1 MQVKVPYVKKRIIF
15 NKVTKLTIRV
25 INITSVIDCID
36 NFKEWSDKQTNV
48 NNGSYSLLCDIVIE
62 QIKNVHEIASKLR
75 SNNDLLRNF

>member
-36 NFKEWSDKQTNV
+36 NFKE
-48 NNGSYSLLCDIVIE
+48 
-62 QIKNVHEIASKLR
+62 
-75 SNNDLLRNF
+75 